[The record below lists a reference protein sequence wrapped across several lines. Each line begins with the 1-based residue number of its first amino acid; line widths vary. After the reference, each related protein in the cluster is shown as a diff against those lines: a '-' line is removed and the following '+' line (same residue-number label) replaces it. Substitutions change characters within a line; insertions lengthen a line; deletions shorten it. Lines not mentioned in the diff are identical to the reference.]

1 MSRSYEYSYELERAR
16 RQAIYNKRVSE
27 TTERFYRKYIEQY
40 NVMKNNGYFAYIPD
54 EMNRLKSDL
63 STILELLVSNPT
75 EARNLS
81 FEVGS
86 YIRNMSSMA
95 KVAVEQFDRAERM
108 RREHIRE
115 QEKELKNEL
124 MQTYFNLLKEITNP
138 IVINYAQND
147 LEKVKQEIQKGSNY
161 SVQSLKNRIDEVIA
175 TATKKAEEW
184 KRNTILKQKKE
195 NIISK
200 LDETEQQLLNE
211 KIENTKKTQ
220 EFINSIK
227 ELKNNI
233 SSNVTDV
240 ENVEHQINELEN
252 RIDDTLITEEVRRE
266 AVKAIIKQLKSQ
278 EFSISSPKIVQDGE
292 DNYVKIV
299 AQRPSGKRAICRVDL
314 HGKIA
319 YKFDNY
325 EGMTCLKDIEKFNV
339 DLEQIYSIKLSDERI
354 LWSNPDKLSK
364 DSERLPKNGGRYV

>member
-27 TTERFYRKYIEQY
+27 KTEKFYRKYVEQY
-40 NVMKNNGYFAYIPD
+40 SQMESCGYFAYIPD

-63 STILELLVSNPT
+63 STIRELLVSNPT

-81 FEVGS
+81 FDVGS
-86 YIRNMSSMA
+86 YIRSMSSMA
-95 KVAVEQFDRAERM
+95 QVAVEQFDRAERM
-108 RREHIRE
+108 RREHINA
-115 QEKELKNEL
+115 QEKELKNKL

-147 LEKVKQEIQKGSNY
+147 LEEVKQEIKKGSNY
-161 SVQSLKNRIDEVIA
+161 SVESLKNRVNKII
-175 TATKKAEEW
+175 TNATKKSEEW
-184 KRNTILKQKKE
+184 KRNTIVKQRKE

-220 EFINSIK
+220 EFINYIK

-233 SSNVTDV
+233 SSNIANLEDAQY
-240 ENVEHQINELEN
+240 QINELEN

-266 AVKAIIKQLKSQ
+266 AVKAIIKQLKHQ
-278 EFSISSPKIVQDGE
+278 EFLISPPKIVQDGE
-292 DNYVKIV
+292 ESYVKIV

-314 HGKIA
+314 HGKIS

-364 DSERLPKNGGRYV
+364 DSEKLPKNERRYL